1 MINHF
6 IDRVEILKTID
17 NEDYN
22 DSNLIAELLVCL
34 NKLYLAISPN
44 FKDII
49 DKYSKICYDYS
60 VIEKLHYQKII
71 LNNQY
76 EEENIYYENDDY
88 IIFVFDYKEY
98 CVSYSLCKN
107 DNSIIIDDA
116 VFDSVLCDLIEECID
131 ELSIL

>member
-76 EEENIYYENDDY
+76 EEENIYYENDDC